1 MFVLLKD
8 VYIWGA
14 PQGGPIGGEGCRHRP
29 SEAQGECLAPAGA
42 FQTETTIL
50 YSTCWCA
57 FGKVGWAEA
66 LIAEASLLAE
76 SRMRHDLKDP
86 RGAETINIDMN
97 KYQALVR
104 INGHQVKTAVF
115 ADSQIHAR
123 LILQYQFGMNSLAS
137 APSLSEDDDALAVE
151 EAIKMIKPIKPLNL
165 KQARVASLKRNVD
178 SAKQQLKLEKDRQ
191 HHQQAIKPI
200 SSKP

>member
-1 MFVLLKD
+1 MSCTSWCVLD
-8 VYIWGA
+8 REDHHFPAPRGA
-14 PQGGPIGGEGCRHRP
+14 R
-29 SEAQGECLAPAGA
+29 
-42 FQTETTIL
+42 
-50 YSTCWCA
+50 
-57 FGKVGWAEA
+57 FGKDGWAEA
-66 LIAEASLLAE
+66 PIAEASQLAK

-86 RGAETINIDMN
+86 RGAETINICMN

-104 INGHQVKTAVF
+104 INGHQVRTAVF

-123 LILQYQFGMNSLAS
+123 LILQYQFGMNSLVS
-137 APSLSEDDDALAVE
+137 APSLSEDKDTLSLG

-191 HHQQAIKPI
+191 HHQQAIKPT